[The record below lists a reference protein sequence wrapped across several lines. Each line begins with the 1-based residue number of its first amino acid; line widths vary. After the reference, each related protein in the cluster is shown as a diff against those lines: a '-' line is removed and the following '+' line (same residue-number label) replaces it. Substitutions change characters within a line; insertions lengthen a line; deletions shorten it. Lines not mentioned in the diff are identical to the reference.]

1 MSATSNSAIAP
12 SPTSAEAEDPRHG
25 RSPFGFTFIAPLVLG
40 TVLNPINSTML
51 ATALV
56 PIAESLGT
64 DIAAT
69 GWLIAALYLTTAV
82 AQPTLGRLVDLLGA
96 RRIFLASL
104 GLVGAAGVCGQF
116 ASSLAGLVAVRI
128 LLGVG
133 TSGAYPAAMRILRE
147 RGEATGSKPPR
158 FVFGVMTV
166 AAFST
171 TAVGPVIGG
180 LLVTAFGWQ
189 SIFTI
194 NVPLALIAAV
204 SILIWTPHDR
214 APAHTFA
221 RLMKD
226 IDLVGIVSF
235 AAFLLSLMAFLMNL
249 KNGPLWLALAGSIVF
264 GGALIWHSLRRP
276 QPFLDVRMLARNWPL
291 SMTYLRAAAIS
302 IIVFSV
308 YYGFTQWLQSAV
320 GYSSAGAGLVAL
332 PMSVVAAA
340 ASLLGARIKGLRSP
354 FVIAVGASL
363 AGSAGLVFVDG
374 TSPLWMTVTAITLFG
389 ITLGTFSMAT
399 QAAVYIQAP
408 AEEIGT
414 AAGLQ
419 RTAQYIGAIVAA
431 SLLASIYGEHAS
443 DDGMHSLAAVAGALS
458 AILFIV
464 TLFDRTLSRT
474 AAKEPGK
481 ESGKQATPQLGLVIP
496 QVKPVKEETIM
507 PLTTLDETPALVVI
521 DLQKGIVGLPC
532 AHPMAEIVG
541 RAADLARAFRKHGL
555 PVILVNVAGRAPGRT
570 EVTFN
575 FTPPADWMELVPELD
590 RQPSDHLV
598 TKHQI
603 GAFYGTALE
612 QILRRRGVTQ
622 VVLAGVATGSGVE
635 ATARNAYDHGYNVT
649 LVTDAMTD
657 MSGDAHRHS
666 VEVVFPRL
674 GETAT
679 TDDVLQ
685 ALAGRAP
692 KAATTEPAARVV
704 QPAE

>member
-1 MSATSNSAIAP
+1 MSRDKASRRN
-12 SPTSAEAEDPRHG
+12 G
-25 RSPFGFTFIAPLVLG
+25 SPFGFTFIAPLVLG
-40 TVLNPINSTML
+40 SVLNPINSTML

-56 PIAESLGT
+56 PIAESLGS

-82 AQPTLGRLVDLLGA
+82 AQPTLGRMVDLLGA
-96 RRIFLASL
+96 RRVFLASL
-104 GLVGAAGVCGQF
+104 GLVAAAGLCGQF
-116 ASSLAGLVAVRI
+116 ASTLAGLVAVRI

-158 FVFGVMTV
+158 FVFGVMTLS
-166 AAFST
+166 AFST

-180 LLVTAFGWQ
+180 LLVSAFGWQ

-194 NVPLALIAAV
+194 NVPLALIAAL

-226 IDLVGIVSF
+226 IDLPGIALF

-249 KNGPLWLALAGSIVF
+249 KNGPLWLALAGSVVF
-264 GGALIWHSLRRP
+264 GAALVWHSLRRP

-291 SMTYLRAAAIS
+291 TMTYLRAAAIS

-308 YYGFTQWLQSAV
+308 YYGFAQWLQSAV
-320 GYSSAGAGLVAL
+320 GYSSAGAGLVTL

-340 ASLLGARIKGLRSP
+340 ASLTGARTKGLRGP
-354 FVIAVGASL
+354 FLVSVGAAL
-363 AGSAGLVFVDG
+363 AGNLGLLFVDG
-374 TSPLWMTVTAITLFG
+374 ASPLWMIVTAITLFG
-389 ITLGTFSMAT
+389 VTLGTFSFAT

-419 RTAQYIGAIVAA
+419 RTAQYIGAIAAA
-431 SLLASIYGEHAS
+431 SLLASIYGERAS
-443 DDGMHSLAAVAGALS
+443 DHGLHSLAAVAGALS

-464 TLFDRTLSRT
+464 TLFDRTLARVVSP
-474 AAKEPGK
+474 AAAEGDAPAPLIKE
-481 ESGKQATPQLGLVIP
+481 T
-496 QVKPVKEETIM
+496 TM
-507 PLTTLDETPALVVI
+507 PLTKLDDTSALVVI

-532 AHPMAEIVG
+532 AHPADEIVG
-541 RAADLARAFRKHGL
+541 RAAKLAGAFRGRGL
-555 PVILVNVAGRAPGRT
+555 PVVLVNVAGRAPGRT
-570 EVTFN
+570 EVQFN
-575 FTPPADWMELVPELD
+575 FTPPADWTELVPELD
-590 RQPSDHLV
+590 RQPSDYTV
-598 TKHQI
+598 TKQQI

-612 QILRRRGVTQ
+612 QILRRHGVTQ
-622 VVLAGVATGSGVE
+622 VVLAGVATSSGVE

-649 LVTDAMTD
+649 LVVDAMTD
-657 MSGDAHRHS
+657 LSADAHRHS
-666 VEVVFPRL
+666 VETIFPRL

-679 TDDVLQ
+679 TDDVIRSL
-685 ALAGRAP
+685 GERAH
-692 KAATTEPAARVV
+692 
-704 QPAE
+704 

>member
-1 MSATSNSAIAP
+1 MSRDKASRS
-12 SPTSAEAEDPRHG
+12 SG
-25 RSPFGFTFIAPLVLG
+25 SPFGFTFIAPLVLG
-40 TVLNPINSTML
+40 SVLNPINSTML

-56 PIAESLGT
+56 PIAESLGS

-82 AQPTLGRLVDLLGA
+82 AQPTLGRMVDLLGA
-96 RRIFLASL
+96 RRVFLASL
-104 GLVGAAGVCGQF
+104 GLVAAAGLCGQF
-116 ASSLAGLVAVRI
+116 ASTLAGLVAVRI

-158 FVFGVMTV
+158 FVFGVMTLS
-166 AAFST
+166 AFST

-180 LLVTAFGWQ
+180 LLVSAFGWQ

-194 NVPLALIAAV
+194 NVPLALIAAL

-226 IDLVGIVSF
+226 IDLPGIALF

-249 KNGPLWLALAGSIVF
+249 KNGPLWLALAGSVVF
-264 GGALIWHSLRRP
+264 GAALVWHSLRRP

-291 SMTYLRAAAIS
+291 TMTYLRAAAIA

-308 YYGFTQWLQSAV
+308 YYGFAQWLQSAV
-320 GYSSAGAGLVAL
+320 GYSSAGAGLVTL

-340 ASLLGARIKGLRSP
+340 ASLTGARTKGLRGP
-354 FVIAVGASL
+354 FLVSVGAAL
-363 AGSAGLVFVDG
+363 AGNLGLLFVDG
-374 TSPLWMTVTAITLFG
+374 ASPLWMIVTAITLFG
-389 ITLGTFSMAT
+389 VTLGTFSFAT

-419 RTAQYIGAIVAA
+419 RTAQYIGAIAAA
-431 SLLASIYGEHAS
+431 SLLASIYGERAS
-443 DDGMHSLAAVAGALS
+443 DHGLHSLAAVAGALS

-464 TLFDRTLSRT
+464 TLFDRTLARVVSP
-474 AAKEPGK
+474 AAAEGDAPAPLIKE
-481 ESGKQATPQLGLVIP
+481 T
-496 QVKPVKEETIM
+496 TM
-507 PLTTLDETPALVVI
+507 PLTKLDDTSALVVI

-532 AHPMAEIVG
+532 AHPADEIVG
-541 RAADLARAFRKHGL
+541 RAARLAGAFRGRGL
-555 PVILVNVAGRAPGRT
+555 PVVLVNVAGRAPGRT
-570 EVTFN
+570 EVQFN
-575 FTPPADWMELVPELD
+575 FTPPADWTELVPELD
-590 RQPSDHLV
+590 RQPSDYTV
-598 TKHQI
+598 TKQQI

-612 QILRRRGVTQ
+612 QILRRHGVTQ
-622 VVLAGVATGSGVE
+622 VVLAGVATSSGVE

-649 LVTDAMTD
+649 LVVDAMTD
-657 MSGDAHRHS
+657 LSADAHRHS
-666 VEVVFPRL
+666 VETIFPRL

-679 TDDVLQ
+679 TDDVIRSL
-685 ALAGRAP
+685 GERAH
-692 KAATTEPAARVV
+692 
-704 QPAE
+704 

>member
-1 MSATSNSAIAP
+1 
-12 SPTSAEAEDPRHG
+12 
-25 RSPFGFTFIAPLVLG
+25 LG
-40 TVLNPINSTML
+40 SVLNPINSTML

-104 GLVGAAGVCGQF
+104 GLVGAAGLCGQF
-116 ASSLAGLVAVRI
+116 ASTLAGLVAVRI

-158 FVFGVMTV
+158 LVFGVMTV
-166 AAFST
+166 SAFST

-180 LLVTAFGWQ
+180 LLVSAFGWQ
-189 SIFTI
+189 SIFTV

-204 SILIWTPHDR
+204 SILIWTPPDR
-214 APAHTFA
+214 APAQAFG

-226 IDLVGIVSF
+226 IDVIGVALF

-264 GGALIWHSLRRP
+264 GGGLAWHSLRRR

-291 SMTYLRAAAIS
+291 SMTYFRAAAIS

-308 YYGFTQWLQSAV
+308 YYGFTQWLQSAL
-320 GYSSAGAGLVAL
+320 GYSSGRAGLVIL
-332 PMSVVAAA
+332 PMSVVAAL
-340 ASLLGARIKGLRSP
+340 ASLTSARIKGLRAP
-354 FVIAVGASL
+354 FLIAVGASL
-363 AGSAGLVFVDG
+363 AGGAGLFFVDG
-374 TSPLWMTVTAITLFG
+374 ASPLWMIVTAITLFG
-389 ITLGTFSMAT
+389 VTLGTFSTAT

-443 DDGMHSLAAVAGALS
+443 DSGLHSLAAVAAALS

-474 AAKEPGK
+474 AATEA
-481 ESGKQATPQLGLVIP
+481 ATPGGAIVP
-496 QVKPVKEETIM
+496 QVKEVPM
-507 PLTTLDETPALVVI
+507 PLTTLDQTPALVVI

-532 AHPMAEIVG
+532 AHPIGEIVS
-541 RAADLARAFRKHGL
+541 RAAELARAFREHGL

-570 EVTFN
+570 EVTLN
-575 FTPPADWMELVPELD
+575 FTPPANWTDLVPELD
-590 RQPSDHLV
+590 QQPSDYLV

-649 LVTDAMTD
+649 LVVDAMTD
-657 MSGDAHRHS
+657 MSADAHRYS
-666 VEVVFPRL
+666 IEKVFPRL

-679 TDDVLQ
+679 TEDVLK
-685 ALAGRAP
+685 ALAERTSS
-692 KAATTEPAARVV
+692 AATTEPAERAV

>member
-1 MSATSNSAIAP
+1 VSGGRNGAIAP
-12 SPTSAEAEDPRHG
+12 SPTSAEGAESKRSP
-25 RSPFGFTFIAPLVLG
+25 SPFGFTFIAPLVLG
-40 TVLNPINSTML
+40 SALNPINSTML

-64 DIAAT
+64 GIAET

-96 RRIFLASL
+96 RRVFLASL
-104 GLVGAAGVCGQF
+104 VPVAAAGLCGQF

-158 FVFGVMTV
+158 LAFGVLTLS
-166 AAFST
+166 AFST

-180 LLVTAFGWQ
+180 LLVSAFGWQ

-194 NVPLALIAAV
+194 NVPLALLAAF
-204 SILIWTPHDR
+204 SILIWTPRDA
-214 APAHTFA
+214 APAHDFA

-226 IDLVGIVSF
+226 VDVAGIGLF
-235 AAFLLSLMAFLMNL
+235 AAFLLSLMTFLMNL
-249 KNGPLWLALAGSIVF
+249 KSGPLWLALAGAAVF
-264 GGALIWHSLRRP
+264 GAALVAHSLRRR
-276 QPFLDVRMLARNWPL
+276 QPFLDVRMLARNRPL
-291 SMTYLRAAAIS
+291 TMTYLRAAAIS
-302 IIVFSV
+302 MIVFSV
-308 YYGFTQWLQSAV
+308 YYGFAQWLQSAV
-320 GYSSAGAGLVAL
+320 GFSSAGAGLVTL
-332 PMSVVAAA
+332 PMSVVAAG
-340 ASLLGARIKGLRSP
+340 ASLTGVRSKGLRGP
-354 FVIAVGASL
+354 FLISIGAAL
-363 AGSAGLVFVDG
+363 AGSVALLFVDG
-374 TSPLWMTVTAITLFG
+374 ASPPWMLVAAFTLFG
-389 ITLGTFSMAT
+389 VTLGTFSVAT

-419 RTAQYIGAIVAA
+419 RTAQYIGAIAAA
-431 SLLASIYGEHAS
+431 SLLASIYGQRAS
-443 DDGMHSLAAVAGALS
+443 DHGLHCLAAVAGALG

-464 TLFDRTLSRT
+464 TLFDRTISRVAST
-474 AAKEPGK
+474 AAADGNDPTPPTKEA
-481 ESGKQATPQLGLVIP
+481 S
-496 QVKPVKEETIM
+496 M
-507 PLTTLDETPALVVI
+507 PLTKLDDTSALVVI

-532 AHPMAEIVG
+532 AHPTGEIVG
-541 RAADLARAFRKHGL
+541 RAAELARAFRTQGL

-570 EVTFN
+570 EVTLN
-575 FTPPADWMELVPELD
+575 FTPPADWTELVPELG
-590 RQPSDHLV
+590 RQPDDYTV

-622 VVLAGVATGSGVE
+622 IVLAGVATSSGVE

-649 LVTDAMTD
+649 LVVDAMTD
-657 MSGDAHRHS
+657 LSADAHRHS
-666 VEVVFPRL
+666 VETVFPRL

-679 TDDVLQ
+679 TEDVLRS
-685 ALAGRAP
+685 LAARP
-692 KAATTEPAARVV
+692 PLKTTIVPAAHAA
-704 QPAE
+704 QQA

>member
-1 MSATSNSAIAP
+1 MNRDKASRRS
-12 SPTSAEAEDPRHG
+12 G
-25 RSPFGFTFIAPLVLG
+25 SPFGFTFIAPLVLG
-40 TVLNPINSTML
+40 SVLNPINSTML

-56 PIAESLGT
+56 PIAESLGS

-82 AQPTLGRLVDLLGA
+82 AQPTLGRMVDLLGA
-96 RRIFLASL
+96 RRVFLASL
-104 GLVGAAGVCGQF
+104 GLVAAAGLCGQF
-116 ASSLAGLVAVRI
+116 ASTLAGLVAVRI

-158 FVFGVMTV
+158 FVFGVMTLS
-166 AAFST
+166 AFST

-180 LLVTAFGWQ
+180 LLVSAFGWQ

-194 NVPLALIAAV
+194 NVPLALIAAL

-226 IDLVGIVSF
+226 IDLPGIALF

-249 KNGPLWLALAGSIVF
+249 KNGPLWLALAGSVVF
-264 GGALIWHSLRRP
+264 GAALVWHSLRRP

-291 SMTYLRAAAIS
+291 TMTYLRAAAIS

-308 YYGFTQWLQSAV
+308 YYGFAQWLQSAV
-320 GYSSAGAGLVAL
+320 GYSSAGAGLVTL

-340 ASLLGARIKGLRSP
+340 ASLTGARTKGLRGP
-354 FVIAVGASL
+354 FLVSVGAAL
-363 AGSAGLVFVDG
+363 AGNLGLLFVDG
-374 TSPLWMTVTAITLFG
+374 ASPLWMIVTAITLFG
-389 ITLGTFSMAT
+389 VTLGTFSFAT

-419 RTAQYIGAIVAA
+419 RTAQYIGAIAAA
-431 SLLASIYGEHAS
+431 SLLASIYGERAS
-443 DDGMHSLAAVAGALS
+443 DHGLHSLAAVAGALS

-464 TLFDRTLSRT
+464 TLFDRTLARVVSP
-474 AAKEPGK
+474 AAAEGDAPAPLIKE
-481 ESGKQATPQLGLVIP
+481 T
-496 QVKPVKEETIM
+496 TM
-507 PLTTLDETPALVVI
+507 PLTKLDDTSALVVI

-532 AHPMAEIVG
+532 AHPADEIVG
-541 RAADLARAFRKHGL
+541 RAARLASAFRGRGL
-555 PVILVNVAGRAPGRT
+555 PVVLVNVAGRAPGRT
-570 EVTFN
+570 EVQFN
-575 FTPPADWMELVPELD
+575 FTPPADWTELVPELD
-590 RQPSDHLV
+590 RQPSDYTV
-598 TKHQI
+598 TKQQI

-612 QILRRRGVTQ
+612 QILRRHGVTQ
-622 VVLAGVATGSGVE
+622 VVLAGVATSSGVE

-649 LVTDAMTD
+649 LVVDAMTD
-657 MSGDAHRHS
+657 LSADAHRHS
-666 VEVVFPRL
+666 VETIFPRL

-679 TDDVLQ
+679 TDDVIRSL
-685 ALAGRAP
+685 GERAH
-692 KAATTEPAARVV
+692 
-704 QPAE
+704 

>member
-1 MSATSNSAIAP
+1 VSRDKASRS
-12 SPTSAEAEDPRHG
+12 SG
-25 RSPFGFTFIAPLVLG
+25 SPFGFTFIAPLVLG
-40 TVLNPINSTML
+40 SVLNPINSTML

-56 PIAESLGT
+56 PIAESLGS

-82 AQPTLGRLVDLLGA
+82 AQPTLGRMVDLLGA
-96 RRIFLASL
+96 RRVFLASL
-104 GLVGAAGVCGQF
+104 GLVAAAGLCGQF
-116 ASSLAGLVAVRI
+116 ASTLAGLVAVRI

-158 FVFGVMTV
+158 FVFGIMTLS
-166 AAFST
+166 AFST

-180 LLVTAFGWQ
+180 LLVSAFGWQ

-194 NVPLALIAAV
+194 NVPLALIAAL

-226 IDLVGIVSF
+226 IDLPGIALF

-249 KNGPLWLALAGSIVF
+249 KNGPLWLALAGSVVF
-264 GGALIWHSLRRP
+264 GAALVWHSLRRP

-291 SMTYLRAAAIS
+291 TMTYLRAAAIA

-308 YYGFTQWLQSAV
+308 YYGFAQWLQSAV
-320 GYSSAGAGLVAL
+320 GYSSAGAGLVTL

-340 ASLLGARIKGLRSP
+340 ASLTGARTKGLRGP
-354 FVIAVGASL
+354 FLVSVGAAL
-363 AGSAGLVFVDG
+363 AGNLGLLFVDG
-374 TSPLWMTVTAITLFG
+374 ASPLWMIVTAITLFG
-389 ITLGTFSMAT
+389 VTLGTFSFAT

-419 RTAQYIGAIVAA
+419 RTAQYIGAIAAA
-431 SLLASIYGEHAS
+431 SLLASIYGERVS
-443 DDGMHSLAAVAGALS
+443 DHGLHSLAAVAGALS

-464 TLFDRTLSRT
+464 TLFDRTLARVVSP
-474 AAKEPGK
+474 AAAEGDAPAPLIKE
-481 ESGKQATPQLGLVIP
+481 T
-496 QVKPVKEETIM
+496 TM
-507 PLTTLDETPALVVI
+507 PLTKLDDTSALVVI

-532 AHPMAEIVG
+532 AHPADEIVG
-541 RAADLARAFRKHGL
+541 RAARLASAFRGRGL
-555 PVILVNVAGRAPGRT
+555 PVVLVNVAGRAPGRT
-570 EVTFN
+570 EVQFN
-575 FTPPADWMELVPELD
+575 FTPPADWTELVPELD
-590 RQPSDHLV
+590 RQPSDYV
-598 TKHQI
+598 TKQQI

-612 QILRRRGVTQ
+612 QILRRHGVTQ
-622 VVLAGVATGSGVE
+622 VVLAGVATSSGVE

-649 LVTDAMTD
+649 LVVDAMTD
-657 MSGDAHRHS
+657 LSADAHRHS
-666 VEVVFPRL
+666 VETIFPRL

-679 TDDVLQ
+679 TDDVIRSL
-685 ALAGRAP
+685 GERAH
-692 KAATTEPAARVV
+692 
-704 QPAE
+704 

>member
-1 MSATSNSAIAP
+1 MSCDKASRS
-12 SPTSAEAEDPRHG
+12 SG
-25 RSPFGFTFIAPLVLG
+25 SPFGFTFIAPLVLG
-40 TVLNPINSTML
+40 SVLNPINSTML

-56 PIAESLGT
+56 PIAESLGS

-82 AQPTLGRLVDLLGA
+82 AQPTLGRMVDLLGA
-96 RRIFLASL
+96 RRVFLASL
-104 GLVGAAGVCGQF
+104 GLVAAAGLCGQF
-116 ASSLAGLVAVRI
+116 ASTLAGLVAVRI

-158 FVFGVMTV
+158 FVFGVMTLS
-166 AAFST
+166 AFST

-180 LLVTAFGWQ
+180 LLVSAFGWQ

-194 NVPLALIAAV
+194 NVPLALIAAL

-226 IDLVGIVSF
+226 IDLPGIALF

-249 KNGPLWLALAGSIVF
+249 KNGPLWLALAGSVVF
-264 GGALIWHSLRRP
+264 GAALVWHSLRRP

-291 SMTYLRAAAIS
+291 TMTYLRAAAIS

-308 YYGFTQWLQSAV
+308 YYGFAQWLQSAV
-320 GYSSAGAGLVAL
+320 GYSSAGAGLVTL

-340 ASLLGARIKGLRSP
+340 ASLTGARTKGLRGP
-354 FVIAVGASL
+354 FLVSVGAAL
-363 AGSAGLVFVDG
+363 AGNLGLLFVDG
-374 TSPLWMTVTAITLFG
+374 ASPLWMIVTAITLFG
-389 ITLGTFSMAT
+389 VTLGTFSFAT

-419 RTAQYIGAIVAA
+419 RTAQYIGAIAAA
-431 SLLASIYGEHAS
+431 SLLASIYGERAS
-443 DDGMHSLAAVAGALS
+443 DHGLHSLAAVAGALS

-464 TLFDRTLSRT
+464 TLFDRTLARVVSP
-474 AAKEPGK
+474 AAAEGDAPAPLIKE
-481 ESGKQATPQLGLVIP
+481 T
-496 QVKPVKEETIM
+496 TM
-507 PLTTLDETPALVVI
+507 PLTKLDDTSALVVI

-532 AHPMAEIVG
+532 AHPADEIVG
-541 RAADLARAFRKHGL
+541 RAARLASAFRGRGL
-555 PVILVNVAGRAPGRT
+555 PVVLVNVAGRAPGRT
-570 EVTFN
+570 EVQFN
-575 FTPPADWMELVPELD
+575 FTPPADWTELVPELD
-590 RQPSDHLV
+590 RQPSDYTV
-598 TKHQI
+598 TKQQI

-612 QILRRRGVTQ
+612 QILRRHGVTQ
-622 VVLAGVATGSGVE
+622 VVLAGVATSSGVE

-649 LVTDAMTD
+649 LVVDAMTD
-657 MSGDAHRHS
+657 LSADAHRHS
-666 VEVVFPRL
+666 VETIFPRL

-679 TDDVLQ
+679 TDDVIRSL
-685 ALAGRAP
+685 GERAH
-692 KAATTEPAARVV
+692 
-704 QPAE
+704 

>member
-1 MSATSNSAIAP
+1 MSRDKTSRS
-12 SPTSAEAEDPRHG
+12 SG
-25 RSPFGFTFIAPLVLG
+25 SPFGFTFIAPLVLG
-40 TVLNPINSTML
+40 SVLNPINSTML

-56 PIAESLGT
+56 PIAESLGS

-82 AQPTLGRLVDLLGA
+82 AQPTLGRMVDLLGA
-96 RRIFLASL
+96 RRVFLASL
-104 GLVGAAGVCGQF
+104 GLVAAAGLCGQF
-116 ASSLAGLVAVRI
+116 ASTLAGLVAVRI

-158 FVFGVMTV
+158 FVFGIMTLS
-166 AAFST
+166 AFST

-180 LLVTAFGWQ
+180 LLVSAFGWQ

-194 NVPLALIAAV
+194 NVPLALIAAL
-204 SILIWTPHDR
+204 SIVIWTPHDR

-226 IDLVGIVSF
+226 IDLPGIALF

-249 KNGPLWLALAGSIVF
+249 KNGPLWLALAGSVVF
-264 GGALIWHSLRRP
+264 GAALVWHSLRRP

-291 SMTYLRAAAIS
+291 TMTYLRAAAIA

-308 YYGFTQWLQSAV
+308 YYGFAQWLQSAV
-320 GYSSAGAGLVAL
+320 GYSSAGAGLVTL

-340 ASLLGARIKGLRSP
+340 ASLTGARTKGLRGP
-354 FVIAVGASL
+354 FLVSVGAAL
-363 AGSAGLVFVDG
+363 AGNLGLLFVDG
-374 TSPLWMTVTAITLFG
+374 ASPLWMIVTAITLFG
-389 ITLGTFSMAT
+389 VTLGTFSIAT

-419 RTAQYIGAIVAA
+419 RTAQYIGAIAAA
-431 SLLASIYGEHAS
+431 SLLASIYGERAS
-443 DDGMHSLAAVAGALS
+443 DHGLHSLAAVAGALS

-464 TLFDRTLSRT
+464 TLFDRTLARVVSP
-474 AAKEPGK
+474 AAAEGDAPAPLIKE
-481 ESGKQATPQLGLVIP
+481 T
-496 QVKPVKEETIM
+496 TM
-507 PLTTLDETPALVVI
+507 PLTKLDDTSALVVI

-532 AHPMAEIVG
+532 AHPADEIVG
-541 RAADLARAFRKHGL
+541 RAARLASAFRGRRL
-555 PVILVNVAGRAPGRT
+555 PVVLVNVAGRAPGRT
-570 EVTFN
+570 EVQFN
-575 FTPPADWMELVPELD
+575 FTPPADWTELVPELD
-590 RQPSDHLV
+590 RQPSDYTV
-598 TKHQI
+598 TKQQI

-612 QILRRRGVTQ
+612 QILRRHGVTQ
-622 VVLAGVATGSGVE
+622 VVLAGVATSSGVE

-649 LVTDAMTD
+649 LVVDAMTD
-657 MSGDAHRHS
+657 LSADAHRHS
-666 VEVVFPRL
+666 VETIFPRL

-679 TDDVLQ
+679 TDDVIRSL
-685 ALAGRAP
+685 GERAH
-692 KAATTEPAARVV
+692 
-704 QPAE
+704 

>member
-1 MSATSNSAIAP
+1 MSRDKASRS
-12 SPTSAEAEDPRHG
+12 SG
-25 RSPFGFTFIAPLVLG
+25 SPFGFTFIAPLVLG
-40 TVLNPINSTML
+40 SVLNPINSTML

-56 PIAESLGT
+56 PIAESLGS

-82 AQPTLGRLVDLLGA
+82 AQPTLGRMVDLLGA
-96 RRIFLASL
+96 RRVFLASL
-104 GLVGAAGVCGQF
+104 GLVAAAGLCGQF
-116 ASSLAGLVAVRI
+116 ASTLAGLVAVRI

-158 FVFGVMTV
+158 FVFGVMTLS
-166 AAFST
+166 AFST

-180 LLVTAFGWQ
+180 LLVSAFGWQ

-194 NVPLALIAAV
+194 NVPLALIAAL

-226 IDLVGIVSF
+226 IDLPGIALF

-249 KNGPLWLALAGSIVF
+249 KNGPLWLALAGSVVF
-264 GGALIWHSLRRP
+264 GAALVWHSLRRP

-291 SMTYLRAAAIS
+291 TMTYLRAAAIA

-308 YYGFTQWLQSAV
+308 YYGFAQWLQSAV
-320 GYSSAGAGLVAL
+320 GYSSAGAGLVTL

-340 ASLLGARIKGLRSP
+340 ASLTGARTKGLRGP
-354 FVIAVGASL
+354 FLVSVGAAL
-363 AGSAGLVFVDG
+363 AGNLGLLFVDG
-374 TSPLWMTVTAITLFG
+374 ASPLWMIVTAITLFG
-389 ITLGTFSMAT
+389 VTLGTFSFAT

-419 RTAQYIGAIVAA
+419 RTAQYIGAIAAA
-431 SLLASIYGEHAS
+431 SLLASIYGERAS
-443 DDGMHSLAAVAGALS
+443 DHGLHSLAAVAGALS

-464 TLFDRTLSRT
+464 TLFDRTLARVVSP
-474 AAKEPGK
+474 AAAEGDAPAPLIKE
-481 ESGKQATPQLGLVIP
+481 T
-496 QVKPVKEETIM
+496 TM
-507 PLTTLDETPALVVI
+507 PLTKLDDTSALVVI

-532 AHPMAEIVG
+532 AHPADEIVG
-541 RAADLARAFRKHGL
+541 RAARLASAFRGRGL
-555 PVILVNVAGRAPGRT
+555 PVVLVNVAGRAPGRT
-570 EVTFN
+570 EVQFN
-575 FTPPADWMELVPELD
+575 FTPPADWTELVPELD
-590 RQPSDHLV
+590 RQPSDYTV
-598 TKHQI
+598 TKQQI

-612 QILRRRGVTQ
+612 QILRRHGVTQ
-622 VVLAGVATGSGVE
+622 VVLAGVATSSGVE

-649 LVTDAMTD
+649 LVVDAMTD
-657 MSGDAHRHS
+657 LSADAHRHS
-666 VEVVFPRL
+666 VETIFPRL

-679 TDDVLQ
+679 TDDVIRSL
-685 ALAGRAP
+685 GERAH
-692 KAATTEPAARVV
+692 
-704 QPAE
+704 

>member
-1 MSATSNSAIAP
+1 VSRDKASRS
-12 SPTSAEAEDPRHG
+12 SG
-25 RSPFGFTFIAPLVLG
+25 SPFGFTFIAPLVLG
-40 TVLNPINSTML
+40 SVLNPINSTML

-56 PIAESLGT
+56 PIAESLGS

-82 AQPTLGRLVDLLGA
+82 AQPTLGRMVDLLGA
-96 RRIFLASL
+96 RRVFLASL
-104 GLVGAAGVCGQF
+104 GLVAAAGLCGQF
-116 ASSLAGLVAVRI
+116 ASTLAGLVAVRI

-158 FVFGVMTV
+158 FVFGIMTLS
-166 AAFST
+166 AFST

-180 LLVTAFGWQ
+180 LLVSAFGWQ

-194 NVPLALIAAV
+194 NVPLALIAAL

-226 IDLVGIVSF
+226 IDLPGIALF

-249 KNGPLWLALAGSIVF
+249 KNGPLWLALAGSVVF
-264 GGALIWHSLRRP
+264 GAALVWHSLRRP

-291 SMTYLRAAAIS
+291 TMTYLCAAAIA

-308 YYGFTQWLQSAV
+308 YYGFAQWLQSAV
-320 GYSSAGAGLVAL
+320 GYSSAGAGLVTL

-340 ASLLGARIKGLRSP
+340 ASLTGARTKGLRGP
-354 FVIAVGASL
+354 FLVSVGAAL
-363 AGSAGLVFVDG
+363 AGNLGLLFVDG
-374 TSPLWMTVTAITLFG
+374 ASPLWMIVTAITLFG
-389 ITLGTFSMAT
+389 VTLGTFSFAT

-419 RTAQYIGAIVAA
+419 RSAQYIGAIAAA
-431 SLLASIYGEHAS
+431 SLLASIYGERAS
-443 DDGMHSLAAVAGALS
+443 DHGLHSLAAVAGALS

-464 TLFDRTLSRT
+464 TLFDRTLARVVSP
-474 AAKEPGK
+474 AAAEGDAPAPLIKE
-481 ESGKQATPQLGLVIP
+481 T
-496 QVKPVKEETIM
+496 TM
-507 PLTTLDETPALVVI
+507 PLTKLDDTSALVVI

-532 AHPMAEIVG
+532 AHPADEIVG
-541 RAADLARAFRKHGL
+541 RAARLASAFRGRGL
-555 PVILVNVAGRAPGRT
+555 PVVLVNVAGRAPGRT
-570 EVTFN
+570 EVQFN
-575 FTPPADWMELVPELD
+575 FTPPADWTELVPELD
-590 RQPSDHLV
+590 RQPSDYTV
-598 TKHQI
+598 TKQQI

-612 QILRRRGVTQ
+612 QILRRHGVTQ
-622 VVLAGVATGSGVE
+622 VILAGVATSSGVE

-649 LVTDAMTD
+649 LVVDAMTD
-657 MSGDAHRHS
+657 LSADAHRHS
-666 VEVVFPRL
+666 VETIFPRL

-679 TDDVLQ
+679 TDDVIRSL
-685 ALAGRAP
+685 GERAH
-692 KAATTEPAARVV
+692 
-704 QPAE
+704 

>member
-1 MSATSNSAIAP
+1 MNRDKASRRN
-12 SPTSAEAEDPRHG
+12 G
-25 RSPFGFTFIAPLVLG
+25 SPFGFTFIAPLVLG
-40 TVLNPINSTML
+40 SVLNPINSTML

-56 PIAESLGT
+56 PIAESLGS

-82 AQPTLGRLVDLLGA
+82 AQPTLGRMVDLLGA
-96 RRIFLASL
+96 RRVFLASL
-104 GLVGAAGVCGQF
+104 GLVAAAGLCGQF
-116 ASSLAGLVAVRI
+116 ASTLAGLVAVRI

-158 FVFGVMTV
+158 FVFGVMTLS
-166 AAFST
+166 AFST

-180 LLVTAFGWQ
+180 LLVSAFGWQ

-194 NVPLALIAAV
+194 NVPLALIAAL

-226 IDLVGIVSF
+226 IDLPGIALF

-249 KNGPLWLALAGSIVF
+249 KNGPLWLALAGSVVF
-264 GGALIWHSLRRP
+264 GAALVWHSLRRP

-291 SMTYLRAAAIS
+291 TMTYLRAAAIS

-308 YYGFTQWLQSAV
+308 YYGFAQWLQSAV
-320 GYSSAGAGLVAL
+320 GYSSAGAGLVTL

-340 ASLLGARIKGLRSP
+340 ASLTGARTKGLRGP
-354 FVIAVGASL
+354 FLVSVGAAL
-363 AGSAGLVFVDG
+363 AGNLGLLFVDG
-374 TSPLWMTVTAITLFG
+374 ASPLWMIVTAITLFG
-389 ITLGTFSMAT
+389 VTLGTFSFAT

-419 RTAQYIGAIVAA
+419 RTAQYIGAIAAA
-431 SLLASIYGEHAS
+431 SLLASIYGERAS
-443 DDGMHSLAAVAGALS
+443 DHGLHSLAAVAGALS

-464 TLFDRTLSRT
+464 TLFDRTLARVVSP
-474 AAKEPGK
+474 AAAEGDAPAPLIKE
-481 ESGKQATPQLGLVIP
+481 T
-496 QVKPVKEETIM
+496 TM
-507 PLTTLDETPALVVI
+507 PLTKLDDTSALVVI

-532 AHPMAEIVG
+532 AHPADEIVG
-541 RAADLARAFRKHGL
+541 RAARLASAFRGRGL
-555 PVILVNVAGRAPGRT
+555 PVVLVNVAGRAPGRT
-570 EVTFN
+570 EVQFN
-575 FTPPADWMELVPELD
+575 FTPPADWTELVPELD
-590 RQPSDHLV
+590 RQPSDYTV
-598 TKHQI
+598 TKQQI

-612 QILRRRGVTQ
+612 QILRRHGVTQ
-622 VVLAGVATGSGVE
+622 VVLAGVATSSGVE

-649 LVTDAMTD
+649 LVVDAMTD
-657 MSGDAHRHS
+657 LSADAHRHS
-666 VEVVFPRL
+666 VETIFPRL

-679 TDDVLQ
+679 TDDVIRSL
-685 ALAGRAP
+685 GERAH
-692 KAATTEPAARVV
+692 
-704 QPAE
+704 

>member
-1 MSATSNSAIAP
+1 MSRDKASRS
-12 SPTSAEAEDPRHG
+12 SG
-25 RSPFGFTFIAPLVLG
+25 SPFGFTFIAPLVLG
-40 TVLNPINSTML
+40 SVLNPINSTML

-56 PIAESLGT
+56 PIAESLGS

-82 AQPTLGRLVDLLGA
+82 AQPTLGRMVDLLGA
-96 RRIFLASL
+96 RRVFLASL
-104 GLVGAAGVCGQF
+104 GLVAAAGLCGQF
-116 ASSLAGLVAVRI
+116 ASTLAGLVAVRI

-158 FVFGVMTV
+158 FVFGIMTLS
-166 AAFST
+166 AFST

-180 LLVTAFGWQ
+180 LLVSAFGWQ

-194 NVPLALIAAV
+194 NVPLALIAAL

-226 IDLVGIVSF
+226 IDLPGIALF

-249 KNGPLWLALAGSIVF
+249 KNGPLWLALAGSVVF
-264 GGALIWHSLRRP
+264 GAALVWHSLRRP

-291 SMTYLRAAAIS
+291 TMTYLRAAAIA

-308 YYGFTQWLQSAV
+308 YYGFAQWLQSAV
-320 GYSSAGAGLVAL
+320 GYSSAGAGLVTL

-340 ASLLGARIKGLRSP
+340 ASLTGARTKGLRGP
-354 FVIAVGASL
+354 FLVSVGAAL
-363 AGSAGLVFVDG
+363 AGNLGLLFVDG
-374 TSPLWMTVTAITLFG
+374 ASPLWMIVTAITLFG
-389 ITLGTFSMAT
+389 VTLGTFSFAT

-419 RTAQYIGAIVAA
+419 RTAQYIGAIAAA
-431 SLLASIYGEHAS
+431 SLLASIYGERAS
-443 DDGMHSLAAVAGALS
+443 DHGLHSLAAVAGALS

-464 TLFDRTLSRT
+464 TLFDRTLARVVSP
-474 AAKEPGK
+474 AAAEGDAPAPLIKE
-481 ESGKQATPQLGLVIP
+481 T
-496 QVKPVKEETIM
+496 TM
-507 PLTTLDETPALVVI
+507 PLTKLDDTSALVVI

-532 AHPMAEIVG
+532 AHPADEIVG
-541 RAADLARAFRKHGL
+541 RAARLASAFRGRGL
-555 PVILVNVAGRAPGRT
+555 PVVLVNVAGRAPGRT
-570 EVTFN
+570 EVQFN
-575 FTPPADWMELVPELD
+575 FTPPADWTELVPELD
-590 RQPSDHLV
+590 RQPSDYTV
-598 TKHQI
+598 TKQQI

-612 QILRRRGVTQ
+612 QILRRHGVTQ
-622 VVLAGVATGSGVE
+622 VVLAGVATSSGVE

-649 LVTDAMTD
+649 LVVDAMTD
-657 MSGDAHRHS
+657 LSADAHRHS
-666 VEVVFPRL
+666 VETIFPRL

-679 TDDVLQ
+679 TDDVIRSL
-685 ALAGRAP
+685 GERAH
-692 KAATTEPAARVV
+692 
-704 QPAE
+704 

>member
-1 MSATSNSAIAP
+1 VSRDKTSRS
-12 SPTSAEAEDPRHG
+12 SG
-25 RSPFGFTFIAPLVLG
+25 SPFGFTFIAPLVLG
-40 TVLNPINSTML
+40 SVLNPINSTML

-56 PIAESLGT
+56 PIAESLGS

-82 AQPTLGRLVDLLGA
+82 AQPTLGRMVDLLGA
-96 RRIFLASL
+96 RRVFLASL
-104 GLVGAAGVCGQF
+104 GLVAAAGLCGQF
-116 ASSLAGLVAVRI
+116 ASTLAGLVAVRI

-158 FVFGVMTV
+158 FVFGIMTLS
-166 AAFST
+166 AFST

-180 LLVTAFGWQ
+180 LLVSAFGWQ

-194 NVPLALIAAV
+194 NVPLALIAAL

-226 IDLVGIVSF
+226 IDLPGIALF

-249 KNGPLWLALAGSIVF
+249 KNGPLWLALAGSVVF
-264 GGALIWHSLRRP
+264 GAALVWHSLRRP

-291 SMTYLRAAAIS
+291 TMTYLCAAAIA

-308 YYGFTQWLQSAV
+308 YYGFAQWLQSAV
-320 GYSSAGAGLVAL
+320 GYSSAGAGLVTL

-340 ASLLGARIKGLRSP
+340 ASLTGARTKGLRGP
-354 FVIAVGASL
+354 FLVSVGAAL
-363 AGSAGLVFVDG
+363 AGNLGLLFVDG
-374 TSPLWMTVTAITLFG
+374 ASPLWMIVTAITLFG
-389 ITLGTFSMAT
+389 VTLGTFSFAT

-419 RTAQYIGAIVAA
+419 RSAQYIGAIAAA
-431 SLLASIYGEHAS
+431 SLLASIYGERAS
-443 DDGMHSLAAVAGALS
+443 DHGLHSLAAVAGALS

-464 TLFDRTLSRT
+464 TLFDRTLARVVSP
-474 AAKEPGK
+474 AAAEGDAPAPLIKE
-481 ESGKQATPQLGLVIP
+481 T
-496 QVKPVKEETIM
+496 TM
-507 PLTTLDETPALVVI
+507 PLTKLDDTSALVVI

-532 AHPMAEIVG
+532 AHPADEIVG
-541 RAADLARAFRKHGL
+541 RAARLASAFRGRGL
-555 PVILVNVAGRAPGRT
+555 PVVLVNVAGRAPGRT
-570 EVTFN
+570 EVQFN
-575 FTPPADWMELVPELD
+575 FTPPADWTELVPELD
-590 RQPSDHLV
+590 RQPSDYTV
-598 TKHQI
+598 TKQQI

-612 QILRRRGVTQ
+612 QILRRHGVTQ
-622 VVLAGVATGSGVE
+622 VILAGVATSSGVE

-649 LVTDAMTD
+649 LVVDAMTD
-657 MSGDAHRHS
+657 LSADAHRHS
-666 VEVVFPRL
+666 VETIFPRL

-679 TDDVLQ
+679 TDDVIRSL
-685 ALAGRAP
+685 GERAH
-692 KAATTEPAARVV
+692 
-704 QPAE
+704 

>member
-1 MSATSNSAIAP
+1 VSRDKTSRS
-12 SPTSAEAEDPRHG
+12 SG
-25 RSPFGFTFIAPLVLG
+25 SPFGFTFIAPLVLG
-40 TVLNPINSTML
+40 SVLNPINSTML

-56 PIAESLGT
+56 PIAESLGS

-82 AQPTLGRLVDLLGA
+82 AQPTLGRMVDLLGA
-96 RRIFLASL
+96 RRVFLASL
-104 GLVGAAGVCGQF
+104 GLVAAAGLCGQF
-116 ASSLAGLVAVRI
+116 ASTLAGLVAVRI

-158 FVFGVMTV
+158 FVFGIMTLS
-166 AAFST
+166 AFST

-180 LLVTAFGWQ
+180 LLVSAFGWQ

-194 NVPLALIAAV
+194 NVPLALIAAL

-226 IDLVGIVSF
+226 IDLPGIALF

-249 KNGPLWLALAGSIVF
+249 KNGPLWLALAGSVVF
-264 GGALIWHSLRRP
+264 GAALVWHSLRRP

-291 SMTYLRAAAIS
+291 TMTYLCAAAIA

-308 YYGFTQWLQSAV
+308 YYGFAQWLQSAV
-320 GYSSAGAGLVAL
+320 GYSSAGAGLVTL

-340 ASLLGARIKGLRSP
+340 ASLTGARRKGLRGP
-354 FVIAVGASL
+354 FLVSVGAAL
-363 AGSAGLVFVDG
+363 AGNLGLLFVDG
-374 TSPLWMTVTAITLFG
+374 ASPLWMIVTAITLFG
-389 ITLGTFSMAT
+389 VTLGTFSFAT

-419 RTAQYIGAIVAA
+419 RSAQYIGAIAAA
-431 SLLASIYGEHAS
+431 SLLASIYGERAS
-443 DDGMHSLAAVAGALS
+443 DHGLHSLAAVAGALS

-464 TLFDRTLSRT
+464 TLFDRTLARVVSP
-474 AAKEPGK
+474 AAAEGDAPAPLIKE
-481 ESGKQATPQLGLVIP
+481 T
-496 QVKPVKEETIM
+496 TM
-507 PLTTLDETPALVVI
+507 PLTKLDDTSALVVI

-532 AHPMAEIVG
+532 AHPADEIVG
-541 RAADLARAFRKHGL
+541 RAARLASAFRGRGL
-555 PVILVNVAGRAPGRT
+555 PVVLVNVAGRAPGRT
-570 EVTFN
+570 EVQFN
-575 FTPPADWMELVPELD
+575 FTPPADWTELVPELD
-590 RQPSDHLV
+590 RQPSDYTV
-598 TKHQI
+598 TKQQI

-612 QILRRRGVTQ
+612 QILRRHGVTQ
-622 VVLAGVATGSGVE
+622 VILAGVATSSGVE

-649 LVTDAMTD
+649 LVVDAMTD
-657 MSGDAHRHS
+657 LSADAHRHS
-666 VEVVFPRL
+666 VETIFPRL

-679 TDDVLQ
+679 TDDVIRSL
-685 ALAGRAP
+685 GERAH
-692 KAATTEPAARVV
+692 
-704 QPAE
+704 

>member
-1 MSATSNSAIAP
+1 MNRDKASRRS
-12 SPTSAEAEDPRHG
+12 G
-25 RSPFGFTFIAPLVLG
+25 SPFGFTFIAPLVLG
-40 TVLNPINSTML
+40 SVLNPINSTML

-56 PIAESLGT
+56 PIAESLGS

-82 AQPTLGRLVDLLGA
+82 AQPTLGRMVDLLGA
-96 RRIFLASL
+96 RRVFLASL
-104 GLVGAAGVCGQF
+104 GLVAAAGLCGQF
-116 ASSLAGLVAVRI
+116 ASTLAGLVAVRI

-158 FVFGVMTV
+158 IVFGVMTLS
-166 AAFST
+166 AFST

-180 LLVTAFGWQ
+180 LLVSAFGWQ

-194 NVPLALIAAV
+194 NVPLALIAAL

-226 IDLVGIVSF
+226 IDLPGIALF

-249 KNGPLWLALAGSIVF
+249 KNGPLWLALAGSVVF
-264 GGALIWHSLRRP
+264 GAALVWHSLRRP

-291 SMTYLRAAAIS
+291 TMTYLRAAAIS

-308 YYGFTQWLQSAV
+308 YYGFAQWLQSAV
-320 GYSSAGAGLVAL
+320 GYSSAGAGLVTL

-340 ASLLGARIKGLRSP
+340 ASLTGARTKGLRGP
-354 FVIAVGASL
+354 FLVSVGAAL
-363 AGSAGLVFVDG
+363 AGNLGLLFVDG
-374 TSPLWMTVTAITLFG
+374 ASPLWMIVTAITLFG
-389 ITLGTFSMAT
+389 VTLGTFSFAT

-419 RTAQYIGAIVAA
+419 RTAQYIGAIAAA
-431 SLLASIYGEHAS
+431 SLLASIYGERAS
-443 DDGMHSLAAVAGALS
+443 DHGLHSLAAVAGALS

-464 TLFDRTLSRT
+464 TLFDRTLARVVSP
-474 AAKEPGK
+474 AAAEGDAPAPLIKE
-481 ESGKQATPQLGLVIP
+481 T
-496 QVKPVKEETIM
+496 TM
-507 PLTTLDETPALVVI
+507 PLTKLDDTSALVVI

-532 AHPMAEIVG
+532 AHPADEIVG
-541 RAADLARAFRKHGL
+541 RAARLASAFRGRGL
-555 PVILVNVAGRAPGRT
+555 PVVLVNVAGRAPGRT
-570 EVTFN
+570 EVQFN
-575 FTPPADWMELVPELD
+575 FTPPADWTELVPELD
-590 RQPSDHLV
+590 RQPSDYTV
-598 TKHQI
+598 TKQQI

-612 QILRRRGVTQ
+612 QILRRHGVTQ
-622 VVLAGVATGSGVE
+622 VVLAGVATSSGVE

-649 LVTDAMTD
+649 LVVDAMTD
-657 MSGDAHRHS
+657 LSADAHRHS
-666 VEVVFPRL
+666 VETIFPRL

-679 TDDVLQ
+679 TDDVIRSL
-685 ALAGRAP
+685 GERAH
-692 KAATTEPAARVV
+692 
-704 QPAE
+704 

>member
-1 MSATSNSAIAP
+1 VSADRNGAITP
-12 SPTSAEAEDPRHG
+12 SPTSAEGAESGRG

-40 TVLNPINSTML
+40 SVLNPINSTML

-64 DIAAT
+64 GIAET

-96 RRIFLASL
+96 RRVFLASL
-104 GLVGAAGVCGQF
+104 GLVAAAGLCGQF
-116 ASSLAGLVAVRI
+116 TSSLAGLVAVRI

-147 RGEATGSKPPR
+147 RGATTGSKPPR
-158 FVFGVMTV
+158 FAFGVLTLSAV
-166 AAFST
+166 ST
-171 TAVGPVIGG
+171 TAVGPVVGG
-180 LLVTAFGWQ
+180 LLVSVFGWQ

-194 NVPLALIAAV
+194 NVPLALLAAL
-204 SILIWTPHDR
+204 SILIWTPRD
-214 APAHTFA
+214 ATPAQNFA

-226 IDLVGIVSF
+226 IDLAGIGLF

-249 KNGPLWLALAGSIVF
+249 KNGPPWLALAGSAVF
-264 GGALIWHSLRRP
+264 GAALVAHSLRRL
-276 QPFLDVRMLARNWPL
+276 QPFLDVRMLARNRPL
-291 SMTYLRAAAIS
+291 TMTYLRAAAIAM
-302 IIVFSV
+302 IVFSV
-308 YYGFTQWLQSAV
+308 YYGFAQWLQSAV
-320 GYSSAGAGLVAL
+320 GFSSAGAGLVTL

-340 ASLLGARIKGLRSP
+340 TSLLGARIKGLRGP
-354 FVIAVGASL
+354 FLVSTGAAL
-363 AGSAGLVFVDG
+363 AGSVGLLLVDG
-374 TSPLWMTVTAITLFG
+374 ASPLWMIVAAFTFFG
-389 ITLGTFSMAT
+389 VTLGTFSVAT

-419 RTAQYIGAIVAA
+419 RTAQYIGAIAAA
-431 SLLASIYGEHAS
+431 SLLASIYGQRAS
-443 DDGMHSLAAVAGALS
+443 DHGLHSLAVVAGALG

-464 TLFDRTLSRT
+464 TLFDRTLRRT
-474 AAKEPGK
+474 AGAAQADAVTRQAKE
-481 ESGKQATPQLGLVIP
+481 TL
-496 QVKPVKEETIM
+496 M
-507 PLTTLDETPALVVI
+507 PLITLDETSALVVI

-532 AHPMAEIVG
+532 AHPTGEVVG
-541 RAADLARAFRKHGL
+541 RAAGLARAFRTHGL

-570 EVTFN
+570 EVKLD
-575 FTPPADWMELVPELD
+575 FTPPADWTELVPEID
-590 RQPSDHLV
+590 RQPSDYLV

-622 VVLAGVATGSGVE
+622 IVLAGVATSSGVE

-649 LVTDAMTD
+649 LVVDAMTD
-657 MSGDAHRHS
+657 LSADAHRHS
-666 VEVVFPRL
+666 VETIFPRL
-674 GETAT
+674 GETAM
-679 TDDVLQ
+679 TDDVLD
-685 ALAGRAP
+685 ALAGRSP
-692 KAATTEPAARVV
+692 PVATSEPAARAT

>member
-1 MSATSNSAIAP
+1 VSRDKTSRS
-12 SPTSAEAEDPRHG
+12 SG
-25 RSPFGFTFIAPLVLG
+25 SPFGFTFIAPLVLG
-40 TVLNPINSTML
+40 SVLNPINSTML

-56 PIAESLGT
+56 PIAESLGS

-82 AQPTLGRLVDLLGA
+82 AQPTLGRMVDLLGA
-96 RRIFLASL
+96 RRVFLASL
-104 GLVGAAGVCGQF
+104 GLVAAAGLCGQF
-116 ASSLAGLVAVRI
+116 ASTLAGLVAVRI

-158 FVFGVMTV
+158 FVFGIMTLS
-166 AAFST
+166 AFST

-180 LLVTAFGWQ
+180 LLVSAFGWQ

-194 NVPLALIAAV
+194 NVPLALIAAL

-226 IDLVGIVSF
+226 IDLPGIALF

-249 KNGPLWLALAGSIVF
+249 KNGPLWLALAGSVVF
-264 GGALIWHSLRRP
+264 GAALVWHSLRRP

-291 SMTYLRAAAIS
+291 TMTYLCAAAIA

-308 YYGFTQWLQSAV
+308 YYGFAQWLQSAV
-320 GYSSAGAGLVAL
+320 GYSSAGAGLVTL

-340 ASLLGARIKGLRSP
+340 ASLTGARTKGLRGP
-354 FVIAVGASL
+354 FLVSVGAAL
-363 AGSAGLVFVDG
+363 AGNLGLLFVDG
-374 TSPLWMTVTAITLFG
+374 ASPLWMIVTAITLFG
-389 ITLGTFSMAT
+389 VTLGTFSFAT

-419 RTAQYIGAIVAA
+419 RTAQYIGAIAAA
-431 SLLASIYGEHAS
+431 SLLASIYGERAS
-443 DDGMHSLAAVAGALS
+443 DHGLHSLAAVAGALS

-464 TLFDRTLSRT
+464 TLFDRTLARVVSP
-474 AAKEPGK
+474 AAAEGDAPAPLIKE
-481 ESGKQATPQLGLVIP
+481 T
-496 QVKPVKEETIM
+496 TM
-507 PLTTLDETPALVVI
+507 PLTKLDDTSALVVI

-532 AHPMAEIVG
+532 AHPADEIVG
-541 RAADLARAFRKHGL
+541 RAARLASAFRGRGL
-555 PVILVNVAGRAPGRT
+555 PVVLVNVAGRAPGRT
-570 EVTFN
+570 EVQFN
-575 FTPPADWMELVPELD
+575 FTPPADWTELVPELD
-590 RQPSDHLV
+590 RQPSDYTV
-598 TKHQI
+598 TKQQI

-612 QILRRRGVTQ
+612 QILRRHGVTQ
-622 VVLAGVATGSGVE
+622 VVLAGVATSSGVE

-649 LVTDAMTD
+649 LVVDAMTD
-657 MSGDAHRHS
+657 LSADAHRHS
-666 VEVVFPRL
+666 VETIFPRL

-679 TDDVLQ
+679 TDDVIRSL
-685 ALAGRAP
+685 GERAH
-692 KAATTEPAARVV
+692 
-704 QPAE
+704 

>member
-1 MSATSNSAIAP
+1 MSASSNGAIAP
-12 SPTSAEAEDPRHG
+12 SPTSTEVEDPRRG
-25 RSPFGFTFIAPLVLG
+25 SSPFGFTFIAPLVLG
-40 TVLNPINSTML
+40 SVLNPINSTML

-104 GLVGAAGVCGQF
+104 GLVGAAGLCGLF
-116 ASSLAGLVAVRI
+116 ASTLAGLVAVRI

-158 FVFGVMTV
+158 HVFGVMTV

-214 APAHTFA
+214 APTHTFT

-226 IDLVGIVSF
+226 IDLVGIALF

-264 GGALIWHSLRRP
+264 GSALVWHSLRRP

-308 YYGFTQWLQSAV
+308 YYGFAQWLQSAV
-320 GYSSAGAGLVAL
+320 GYSSAGAGLVTL

-354 FVIAVGASL
+354 FLIAVGASL

-374 TSPLWMTVTAITLFG
+374 ASPLWMTVTAITLFG

-443 DDGMHSLAAVAGALS
+443 DTGMHSLAAVAGALS

-464 TLFDRTLSRT
+464 TLFDRTLSRA
-474 AAKEPGK
+474 AAKEPAK
-481 ESGKQATPQLGLVIP
+481 EPVKEAAPQAGPIIP
-496 QVKPVKEETIM
+496 QVKQVKEQTIM

-532 AHPMAEIVG
+532 AHPVDEIVS
-541 RAADLARAFRKHGL
+541 RAATLARAFRKHGL

-575 FTPPADWMELVPELD
+575 FTPPADWTDLVPELD
-590 RQPSDHLV
+590 QQPGDHLV

-612 QILRRRGVTQ
+612 QILRRRGVSQ
-622 VVLAGVATGSGVE
+622 VVLAGVATSSGVE

-657 MSGDAHRHS
+657 MSADAHRHS
-666 VEVVFPRL
+666 VEAVFPRL
-674 GETAT
+674 GETAA

-692 KAATTEPAARVV
+692 AAATTEPAERAV